1 MLAEAQDVLLA
12 AALELA
18 EAVIGNA
25 LSDGDFAARTALRRV
40 LAQPAIPGIYA
51 VHMHPADLDA
61 LDEAVL
67 DKAAPTRPECGS
79 SRMRTW
85 PAGTPWRSLST
96 AGWMPGSAPRWRGP
110 RKRCWPMDSWV
121 TPSWPMV
128 CRVARRP
135 DSRAAFHD
143 HHPLASACPPLRGGD
158 GCRPSGTRRLRVVY
172 RGTGRRG
179 GRFGR
184 RHRRPVTIGEN
195 PGVDAEVVATTPDGH
210 PLHAAGPDDRD
221 QRRLAGTLQGPPLLV
236 PTGAGLFGRV
246 LDGLGRPIDGKGP
259 LPADGRVPV
268 DHDTP
273 SAMHRARI
281 DTPLQLGVR
290 VLDTLTTV
298 GKGQRMGLFAGSGVG
313 KSSLLSMIARGT
325 DAEVSV
331 IALVGERGR
340 EVREF
345 LEDDLGPE
353 GLARSIVVVSTS
365 DEPALMRLR
374 AAFTATRIAESFR
387 DRGADVVLMMDSLT
401 RVAMAQREIGLS
413 VGEPPATRGYPPST
427 FSVLAQLLERA
438 GTAERGS
445 VTGIY
450 TVLVD
455 GDDHN
460 EPIAD
465 AARSILDGHVV
476 LDRKLAVAG
485 HFPSIDVLGSI
496 SRVASKVNSAAG
508 TRRGHRAAQ
517 GARRPARRCRT

>member
-1 MLAEAQDVLLA
+1 MA
-12 AALELA
+12 AA
-18 EAVIGNA
+18 
-25 LSDGDFAARTALRRV
+25 
-40 LAQPAIPGIYA
+40 
-51 VHMHPADLDA
+51 
-61 LDEAVL
+61 
-67 DKAAPTRPECGS
+67 RPERIGS
-79 SRMRTW
+79 VSSIVGLGAEV
-85 PAGTPWRSLST
+85 AGLDC
-96 AGWMPGSAPRWRGP
+96 AI
-110 RKRCWPMDSWV
+110 
-121 TPSWPMV
+121 
-128 CRVARRP
+128 
-135 DSRAAFHD
+135 
-143 HHPLASACPPLRGGD
+143 GD
-158 GCRPSGTRRLRVVY
+158 L
-172 RGTGRRG
+172 
-179 GRFGR
+179 
-184 RHRRPVTIGEN
+184 VTIGEN
-195 PGVDAEVVATTPDGH
+195 PGVDAEVVATTRAGIRCM
-210 PLHAAGPDDRD
+210 PLGRMTGISAGSPARSK
-221 QRRLAGTLQGPPLLV
+221 GKPLLV

-259 LPADGRVPV
+259 LLVDGRVPV

-273 SAMHRARI
+273 SAMHRTRI
-281 DTPLQLGVR
+281 VTPLQLGVR
-290 VLDTLTTV
+290 AMDTLATV

-365 DEPALMRLR
+365 DEPALMRMR

-496 SRVASKVNSAAG
+496 SRVASKVTSAEERAMATALRKVLAARRSVQDLIDVGAYQRGANPLVDAALDHEDAINAFLQQGMDDQSSAA
-508 TRRGHRAAQ
+508 AAWEQ
-517 GARRPARRCRT
+517 LNRLTQNLGGA